1 MLPAFLDTHLIEAIL
16 LDDSGRKHTRQDI
29 FDYFQSHHD
38 LAQRTEFLKSSYND
52 IWVEVL
58 AGTNEIR
65 VGYHAEPDGLL
76 MWEGSY
82 LSRTSESVFS
92 WAVVTEMTEGLIE
105 RGEYKIKLGLQN
117 APVMAEQLALF
128 DMGGNTPVHEVLE
141 NGSPGALFPVKE
153 IPQEVMDQVLSS
165 PVQMRFGWATTPN
178 RTDF

>member
-1 MLPAFLDTHLIEAIL
+1 M
-16 LDDSGRKHTRQDI
+16 
-29 FDYFQSHHD
+29 
-38 LAQRTEFLKSSYND
+38 
-52 IWVEVL
+52 EVL

-82 LSRTSESVFS
+82 LSRVSESVFS

-128 DMGGNTPVHEVLE
+128 DMGGNTPVYEVLE
-141 NGSPGALFPVKE
+141 TESSGALFPVKE
-153 IPQEVMDQVLSS
+153 IPQAVMDQMLCCDNALPNKTNVLYLL
-165 PVQMRFGWATTPN
+165 W
-178 RTDF
+178 